1 MFGFCLGLVL
11 SEGRK
16 QMNLKQTCLK
26 QTCVWKGKSL
36 FLSLF
41 LGLALPGAWSPL
53 WAQTAGFAY
62 VANQGSND
70 VSAYTIN
77 ATTGAL
83 TPVTG
88 SPFAAG
94 VQAFSVTVSPN
105 GQFAYVANFLSSNI
119 SAYTINATTGALTS
133 VTGSPFAAGSS
144 PISVTVSPNGQFAYA
159 SNFFSNDVSA
169 YTINATTGALTSVT
183 SSPFAA
189 GLFPRSVTVSP
200 NGQFAYVAN
209 ENSNSVSAYTI
220 NATTGA
226 LTPVT
231 GSPFAAGLNSA
242 SVTTTRGSCGE
253 GDDAEGDGDERGDD
267 GHKGSFRFHAQRR
280 GCQPS
285 GEMDFEEPD
294 TGEGMRGSADA
305 LTVSGSTAIISGP
318 GTLLDGTPVYYTAV
332 VLGNQPV
339 IGANLLAISWVTS
352 TGSLFHTSGVLTG
365 GYIAVHPQ

>member
-94 VQAFSVTVSPN
+94 VRAFSVTVSPN
-105 GQFAYVANFLSSNI
+105 GQVAYVANYASNDV
-119 SAYTINATTGALTS
+119 SAYTINATTGALTPVTGS
-133 VTGSPFAAGSS
+133 PFAGGGGPVSVTVSPNGQFAYTANYDSGSVSAYTINATTGALTPVTGSPFAAGVQAFSVTVSPNGRFAYVANLLSSNISVYTINATTGALTPVTCTLSPLAAVPGSPFAAGAS

-169 YTINATTGALTSVT
+169 YTINATT
-183 SSPFAA
+183 A
-189 GLFPRSVTVSP
+189 G
-200 NGQFAYVAN
+200 
-209 ENSNSVSAYTI
+209 
-220 NATTGA
+220 

-231 GSPFAAGLNSA
+231 RSPF
-242 SVTTTRGSCGE
+242 
-253 GDDAEGDGDERGDD
+253 
-267 GHKGSFRFHAQRR
+267 
-280 GCQPS
+280 
-285 GEMDFEEPD
+285 
-294 TGEGMRGSADA
+294 
-305 LTVSGSTAIISGP
+305 
-318 GTLLDGTPVYYTAV
+318 
-332 VLGNQPV
+332 
-339 IGANLLAISWVTS
+339 
-352 TGSLFHTSGVLTG
+352 
-365 GYIAVHPQ
+365 

>member
-1 MFGFCLGLVL
+1 VGKTMFGFCLGLVL

-94 VQAFSVTVSPN
+94 
-105 GQFAYVANFLSSNI
+105 
-119 SAYTINATTGALTS
+119 
-133 VTGSPFAAGSS
+133 
-144 PISVTVSPNGQFAYA
+144 
-159 SNFFSNDVSA
+159 
-169 YTINATTGALTSVT
+169 
-183 SSPFAA
+183 
-189 GLFPRSVTVSP
+189 
-200 NGQFAYVAN
+200 
-209 ENSNSVSAYTI
+209 
-220 NATTGA
+220 
-226 LTPVT
+226 
-231 GSPFAAGLNSA
+231 LNSA

-267 GHKGSFRFHAQRR
+267 GHKGSFRFHADRR
-280 GCQPS
+280 RCQPS

-339 IGANLLAISWVTS
+339 IGANLFAISWVTS